1 MLMNDGDNVEL
12 SGGPGSYLG
21 TINNKGLRSCMMR
34 THRRS
39 RSWEGEKSRGRG
51 WWVAEVENDST

>member
-21 TINNKGLRSCMMR
+21 TINNKGLYIF
-34 THRRS
+34 HF
-39 RSWEGEKSRGRG
+39 
-51 WWVAEVENDST
+51 N